1 MFKKR
6 VFASAIIVASV
17 AGPVNAT
24 VSDQQFADL
33 RAQFSALAD
42 RLNSLEAENTKL
54 RQQNQGTIREVNIG
68 KQQLASLQASD
79 ASSDW
84 TDTIKLKGDFRYRYE
99 NIDEQGKDERDRNR
113 IRARAALIA
122 QLPDDIEVGLGVASG
137 GDDPVSTNQTLGGGG
152 STKDIRLNLA
162 YANWRAMDGLNL
174 IGGKYKNIW
183 YRPQKSGLIFDG
195 DFNPEG
201 VAVVYKKD
209 WFFANLGGT
218 WLESDTKNSNDSYS
232 WGGQLGYKG
241 NIAGARVTAGGG
253 YYNFDTQGKQSFFGD
268 DDDFFGNSFDCANPD
283 DMSSC
288 VYALD
293 YNIIQAFVDVSMNV
307 GDMPVSLFADYVV
320 NDDADDDDTGY
331 ALGLKLGKASS
342 AGSWQAA
349 YTYQDLEA
357 DAVLGLITDSDFGG
371 GGTDVK
377 GHKFQGAYA
386 INKKWVVSFTYFLNE
401 IGENV
406 DDKHDYDRLMIDTQ
420 FKY

>member
-162 YANWRAMDGLNL
+162 YANWRAMEGLNL

-201 VAVVYKKD
+201 VAVVPTDRARALVSYLASLKKD
-209 WFFANLGGT
+209 TLGAPLPKAYNL
-218 WLESDTKNSNDSYS
+218 NP
-232 WGGQLGYKG
+232 
-241 NIAGARVTAGGG
+241 TAP
-253 YYNFDTQGKQSFFGD
+253 K
-268 DDDFFGNSFDCANPD
+268 
-283 DMSSC
+283 
-288 VYALD
+288 
-293 YNIIQAFVDVSMNV
+293 
-307 GDMPVSLFADYVV
+307 
-320 NDDADDDDTGY
+320 
-331 ALGLKLGKASS
+331 
-342 AGSWQAA
+342 
-349 YTYQDLEA
+349 
-357 DAVLGLITDSDFGG
+357 
-371 GGTDVK
+371 
-377 GHKFQGAYA
+377 
-386 INKKWVVSFTYFLNE
+386 
-401 IGENV
+401 EN
-406 DDKHDYDRLMIDTQ
+406 
-420 FKY
+420 